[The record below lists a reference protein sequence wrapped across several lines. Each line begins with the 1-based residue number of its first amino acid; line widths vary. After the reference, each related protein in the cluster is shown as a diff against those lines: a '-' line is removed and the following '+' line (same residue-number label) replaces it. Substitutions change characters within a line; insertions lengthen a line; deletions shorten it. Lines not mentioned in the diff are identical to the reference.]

1 MSDKQLLI
9 SPSILAGDFSHA
21 ADELYDISSAGADYV
36 HLDVM
41 DGSFV
46 PNITFGPKFIKDLR
60 SSSDLIFDTHL
71 MIENPEN
78 LIPAFIDAGSD
89 IITIHVEATRH
100 LFRALSMIKDA
111 DIECGVAI
119 NPGTSVSAIE
129 AVLDYVDYVLVM
141 TVNPGFGGQ
150 KFIKETVK
158 KIEELDER
166 RKDEGFKYL
175 ISTDGGISLDT
186 VRCVYDAGADMA
198 VIGSAFFKEDDK
210 KAFLDDIAERV
221 L

>member
-1 MSDKQLLI
+1 MQDKQLLI

-21 ADELYDISSAGADYV
+21 ADDLFDISNAGADYV

-89 IITIHVEATRH
+89 IITIHAESTKH
-100 LFRALSMIKDA
+100 LFRALTLIKDA

-119 NPGTSVSAIE
+119 NPGTGVSAIE

-158 KIEELDER
+158 KIKELDER
-166 RKDEGFKYL
+166 RKDEGYNYR

-186 VRCVYDAGADMA
+186 VRYVYEAGADMA
-198 VIGSAFFKEDDK
+198 VIGSAFFKEEDK
-210 KAFLDDIAERV
+210 KAFLDEIEER
-221 L
+221 LI

>member
-1 MSDKQLLI
+1 MQDKQLLI

-21 ADELYDISSAGADYV
+21 ADDLYDISSAGADYV

-71 MIENPEN
+71 MIERPEN

-89 IITIHVEATRH
+89 IITIHAEATKH
-100 LFRALSMIKDA
+100 LFRALTMIKDA

-158 KIEELDER
+158 KIVELDER
-166 RKDEGFKYL
+166 RKDEGYSYL

-186 VRCVYDAGADMA
+186 VKSVYEAGADMA

-210 KAFLDDIAERV
+210 KAFLEDIAERV

>member
-1 MSDKQLLI
+1 MQDKQLLI

-21 ADELYDISSAGADYV
+21 ADDLFDISNAGADYV

-60 SSSDLIFDTHL
+60 ASSDLIFDTHL
-71 MIENPEN
+71 MIERPEN

-89 IITIHVEATRH
+89 IITIHAEATQH
-100 LFRALSMIKDA
+100 LFRALTMIKDA

-129 AVLDYVDYVLVM
+129 AILDYVDYVLVM

-150 KFIKETVK
+150 SFIYETVK
-158 KIEELDER
+158 KIKELDER
-166 RKDEGFKYL
+166 RKDEGYKYL

-186 VRCVYDAGADMA
+186 VKSVYDAGADMA